1 MKKTP
6 LLTSLLFSAFVF
18 AAGAASAASFGEDVA
33 FLKKHTDLIVLRDK
47 TGSAQIAVAPAWQGR
62 VMTSTVG
69 GDGPGFGWINRDL
82 IASGKIQPHINVFG
96 GEDRFWIGPEGGQF
110 SIFFAPGKKF
120 QLQDWYTPA
129 PIDTQPFSVL
139 KQSRDQATFGAQF
152 ELTNHSGTRFNVE
165 VKRAIRLLSTST
177 AWKKL
182 GVKPFANVRVVAY
195 ESQNRITNAGDKPW
209 QKDTGLLSIW
219 ILGMFN
225 PSPTTTVVVPIKSG
239 SASELGAEVN
249 SDYFGDVPP
258 NRLAVK
264 HSAVFFSGDGQFRSK
279 IGVNPKRSK
288 GLLGS
293 YDAANKT
300 LTIVQFTQPKG
311 VTEYVNS
318 QWKWQEKPYAGDVSN
333 SYNDGPPAPGKKPLG
348 PFYELESS
356 SPAAALAPG
365 TSLTHIH
372 RTIHLK
378 GSESELN
385 TIAQSVLGVSLV
397 QIQRARPKLAD
408 CTAWRSA
415 VYYSVFSLITHGA
428 NQR

>member
-1 MKKTP
+1 MKTSP
-6 LLTSLLFSAFVF
+6 VRNLLLSSALLFTAS
-18 AAGAASAASFGEDVA
+18 AASAASFGEDIA
-33 FLKKHTDLIVLRDK
+33 FLKKHTEVIVLRDK
-47 TGSAQIAVAPAWQGR
+47 AGSAQVALAPAWQGR
-62 VMTSTVG
+62 VMTSTAG
-69 GDGPGFGWINRDL
+69 GEDRAGFGWINRKL
-82 IASGKIQPHINVFG
+82 IASGKLQPHINVFG

-120 QLQDWYTPA
+120 QLQDWFTPQ
-129 PIDTQPFSVL
+129 PIDTLPFSVV
-139 KQSRDQATFGAQF
+139 KKSSDKATFGAKF
-152 ELTNHSGTRFNVE
+152 ALTNYSGTRFDVE
-165 VKRAIRLLSTST
+165 VKREVRLLATST

-182 GVKPFANVRVVAY
+182 GVKPASNVSVVAY
-195 ESQNRITNAGDKPW
+195 ESHNRIINAGDKPW

-225 PSPTTTVVVPIKSG
+225 PSPTTTIVVPIKTG
-239 SASELGAEVN
+239 PVSELGPEVN
-249 SDYFGDVPP
+249 SDYFGAIPP

-264 HSAVFFSGDGQFRSK
+264 DNAIFFSGDGQFRSK

-293 YDAANKT
+293 YDAANKA

-311 VTEYVNS
+311 ATEYVNS

-356 SPAAALAPG
+356 SPAAALAPRK
-365 TSLTHIH
+365 SLTHIH
-372 RTIHLK
+372 RTIHLT

-385 TIAQSVLGVSLV
+385 TIAQSVLGVSLA
-397 QIQRARPKLAD
+397 QIQ
-408 CTAWRSA
+408 S
-415 VYYSVFSLITHGA
+415 SLKP
-428 NQR
+428 

>member
-1 MKKTP
+1 MKTKQF
-6 LLTSLLFSAFVF
+6 LTSVLSTAVLWSTGTAF
-18 AAGAASAASFGEDVA
+18 AGSFDEDVA
-33 FLKKHTDLIVLRDK
+33 FLKKHTDVIVLRDK
-47 TGSAQIAVAPAWQGR
+47 AGSAQIAIAPAWQGR
-62 VMTSTVG
+62 VMTSTDG
-69 GDGPGFGWINRDL
+69 GSNRKGFGWINHNL
-82 IASGKIQPHINVFG
+82 IASGKLQPHINVFG

-110 SIFFAPGKKF
+110 SVFFAPGKKF

-129 PIDTQPFSVL
+129 PIDTLPFSVVN
-139 KQSRDQATFGAQF
+139 QSCDQATFGAKF
-152 ELTNHSGTRFNVE
+152 DLTNHSGTRFHVE
-165 VKRAIRLLSTST
+165 VKRDIRLISTST

-182 GVKPFANVRVVAY
+182 GMKPSSNVSVVAY
-195 ESQNRITNAGDKPW
+195 ESHNRITNAGEKPW

-239 SASELGAEVN
+239 PASEFGPEVN

-264 HSAVFFSGDGQFRSK
+264 DSTIFFSGDGQFRSK

-293 YDAANKT
+293 YDAANKA
-300 LTIVQFTQPKG
+300 LTIVQFTQAKG
-311 VTEYVNS
+311 ATEYVNS

-356 SPAAALAPG
+356 SPAAALAPSK
-365 TSLTHIH
+365 SLTHIH
-372 RTIHLK
+372 RTIHLT

-385 TIAQSVLGVSLV
+385 TIAQSALGVSLA
-397 QIQRARPKLAD
+397 QIQ
-408 CTAWRSA
+408 SA
-415 VYYSVFSLITHGA
+415 LKP
-428 NQR
+428 